1 VEKISTFRATSS
13 VLLGYLGIGL
23 ILGSLAQS
31 FFYGSSEELISS
43 APHLYI
49 IASLIY
55 FVMIRPKLNIYS
67 SHIEVINPLS
77 THKIPWKYI
86 SAIETKYCLTLSLQD
101 RTIKAWAAVAPSRYH
116 FKRVHPTDFRGV
128 NLENSELV
136 RPSDSPLT
144 DSGAAAYIS
153 RQEWIRRRSLESN
166 LVPESIRISS
176 LFYIP
181 IAISILLILFK

>member
-1 VEKISTFRATSS
+1 MEIISTFRATSS
-13 VLLGYLGIGL
+13 VLLGYIGIGL
-23 ILGSLAQS
+23 LLGSLAQS
-31 FFYGSSEELISS
+31 LFYGSREELISS
-43 APHLYI
+43 APYLYL
-49 IASLIY
+49 IAALIY
-55 FVMIRPKLNIYS
+55 LVMIRPKLKIYA

-86 SAIETKYCLTLSLQD
+86 SAIETKYCLTMTLQD
-101 RTIKAWAAVAPSRYH
+101 KTIKAWAAVAPSRYH

-153 RQEWIRRRSLESN
+153 RQEWIRRRSLESE
-166 LVPESIRISS
+166 LAPESRRISGI
-176 LFYIP
+176 FYIP
-181 IAISILLILFK
+181 IAISVLLIIFR

>member
-1 VEKISTFRATSS
+1 VEQISTFRATSS
-13 VLLGYLGIGL
+13 VLLGYVGIGL

-31 FFYGSSEELISS
+31 LFYGSRDELISS
-43 APHLYI
+43 APYLYI
-49 IASLIY
+49 IAALIY
-55 FVMIRPKLNIYS
+55 LVMIRPKLKILT

-77 THKIPWKYI
+77 THKIPWKSI
-86 SAIETKYCLTLSLQD
+86 SAIETKYCLTLTLQD
-101 RTIKAWAAVAPSRYH
+101 QTIKAWAAVAPSRYH

-128 NLENSELV
+128 NLENTALL

-153 RQEWIRRRSLESN
+153 RQEWMKRRNLESN
-166 LVPESIRISS
+166 LVPESRRVSS

-181 IAISILLILFK
+181 IAISLLLIIFS